1 MPERPEFIQL
11 EADDDVASVRDRLSF
26 FRGQRVLLI
35 WPEAGT
41 VLTRKLDLVLVQ
53 REAMRRA
60 LRLALVTHDKQIIQ
74 HAQELNISTF
84 ETIGASERARWK
96 RGRAKV
102 FANRWQRPETIT
114 GDADELRPVASRVR
128 SDEGPARWRRPL
140 RIAVVVLL
148 VFALLVLAYLVIPGA
163 VVRVEVAQDLV
174 TVSVPVTSDVNASD
188 IDIENGI
195 IPATILR
202 VTVEETG
209 TLPTTGE
216 QALADVLAQG
226 SVIFVNQTRT
236 TVTIPT
242 GTTVSTSTGSP
253 ILFRTITDGVLPA
266 GSGQQLELPIEALQA
281 SAGTIGN
288 VDAGLINTVVGPL
301 AERITVRNLNPTTGG
316 MSRTLPAVTTDD
328 RDRLLAMV
336 RQQLQSRAFVEME
349 PRLDADQFVI
359 PESVRIAEERAD
371 WTTFN
376 AQPGDAAEELTLT
389 MRAVVEAIAIN
400 EAFAQQI
407 ALARL
412 SQQIPRGREIRQGS
426 LSYERGPIE
435 SLTADGRAA
444 FMLTGSGLVAGQV
457 DSARLR
463 AELAGLSLNEAVE
476 RLTSQLDLASASQP
490 EISLSPD
497 WFGRMP
503 LLPVRIQIEVRQ
515 P

>member
-11 EADDDVASVRDRLSF
+11 EPDDDVASVRDRLSF

-53 REAMRRA
+53 REAMRRSI
-60 LRLALVTHDKQIIQ
+60 RLALVTHDRPTIQ

-84 ETIGASERARWK
+84 ETIGSSERTRWK
-96 RGRAKV
+96 RGRSKV

-128 SDEGPARWRRPL
+128 GDGASSRWRLPL
-140 RIAVVVLL
+140 RIAVVLL
-148 VFALLVLAYLVIPGA
+148 LLMAVAALALVVIPGA
-163 VVRVEVAQDLV
+163 VVRVQVTQDEV
-174 TVSVPVTSDVNASD
+174 TVTVPITTDVNATD
-188 IDIENGI
+188 INIEDGI

-202 VTVEETG
+202 VTIEETG

-226 SVIFVNQTRT
+226 SVVFVNQTES
-236 TVTIPT
+236 TVTIPA

-253 ILFRTITDGVLPA
+253 VLFRTLTDGSLPA

-281 SAGTIGN
+281 SAGTVGN
-288 VDAGLINTVVGPL
+288 VDTGLINTVVGPL
-301 AERITVRNLNPTTGG
+301 AEQVTVRNLNPTTGG
-316 MSRTLPAVTTDD
+316 MSRTLAAVTTED

-349 PRLDADQFVI
+349 PRLDANQFVI
-359 PESVRIAEERAD
+359 PESVRIAEERSD

-389 MRAVVEAIAIN
+389 MRAVVEAIAVN
-400 EAFAQQI
+400 EQFAQQI

-426 LSYERGPIE
+426 LLYERGPIE
-435 SLTADGRAA
+435 ALNADGQAS

-457 DSARLR
+457 DSNQLQA
-463 AELAGLSLNEAVE
+463 ALAGLLLADAQNLLSV
-476 RLTSQLDLASASQP
+476 QLELADASPP
-490 EISLSPD
+490 EIVLSPD

-503 LLPVRIQIEVRQ
+503 LLPVRIEIEIVE